1 MRPRAST
8 PSWRSARRRG
18 RGAEYFSVLVD
29 SHCHLDAREFDGDRP
44 AVLAAARAAGVGAFL
59 VPGVEVTGFPDLA
72 TLAAAEPDLAPAYG
86 IHPLYVARASDA
98 DLEAVEDWVA
108 KPETVAV
115 GEIGLDRYVQDLPQ
129 ERLELFYEEQLRL
142 AQRHGRPV
150 ILHVRRAVEDIIR
163 HLRRHELPG
172 GIAHAFN
179 GSRQQADTLIAM
191 GFALGFGGAMSFAGS
206 RRIRELAASLPLDAI
221 VLETDAPDIPPEWA
235 QGRRNEP
242 LNLRRFAGILAELRG
257 MPVAAVEAGTT
268 RNGQR
273 MVPGLRRAVRN

>member
-18 RGAEYFSVLVD
+18 RGAEDLSMLVD

-59 VPGVEVTGFPDLA
+59 VPGVEVAGFPDLA
-72 TLAAAEPDLAPAYG
+72 TLAATEPDLAPAYG

-129 ERLELFYEEQLRL
+129 ERLALFYEEQLRL

-163 HLRRHELPG
+163 HLAATLPIEG
-172 GIAHAFN
+172 
-179 GSRQQADTLIAM
+179 
-191 GFALGFGGAMSFAGS
+191 
-206 RRIRELAASLPLDAI
+206 I
-221 VLETDAPDIPPEWA
+221 VLETDAPDMPPEWA
-235 QGRRNEP
+235 QGQRNEP
-242 LNLRRFAGILAELRG
+242 ANLARYAYLLAELRG
-257 MPVAAVEAGTT
+257 IPVEEVAAATT
-268 RNGQR
+268 ANALRV
-273 MVPGLRRAVRN
+273 VPGLRRAMGH